1 LIITKELDPSST
13 LFLSRLLQYY
23 DYISVFAAYLGAMS
37 LVLAAL
43 AGRNEISSVTVAI
56 LMGSTM
62 AAITA
67 ITISTMLRF
76 TLDRSKL
83 YFQRI
88 DLIVGSIPL
97 FLIDITVLATL
108 IGFLMWCT
116 SNLSARF
123 ATYIGIEV
131 SVLIIL
137 MVGVAAW
144 AWKKILSSIHLGH
157 FNTVKTDNGAGS
169 GQVQK

>member
-1 LIITKELDPSST
+1 LIVTKELGPSST

-23 DYISVFAAYLGAMS
+23 DYISIFAAYLGAMS

-43 AGRNEISSVTVAI
+43 AGRNEISSVAVAI

-62 AAITA
+62 TAITA

-76 TLDRSKL
+76 TLHRSKL

-123 ATYIGIEV
+123 ATYIGIGV

-144 AWKKILSSIHLGH
+144 AWKKILSSIYLGH
-157 FNTVKTDNGAGS
+157 FNTVKTDNAAGS